1 MDTKVETEPTMV
13 DTAKLAG
20 AVAIALVGFVA
31 YYYFG
36 DASVALRSLG
46 VLVAVGIAVFV
57 ALQSAQGQTLWRF
70 IQAARTEL
78 RKVVWPTREETIQTT
93 IAVLVFALIMG
104 VFFWLLDLGLL
115 YATSKITGQGGL

>member
-13 DTAKLAG
+13 DTAKLVA

-57 ALQSAQGQTLWRF
+57 GLQSAQGQSLWRF
-70 IQAARTEL
+70 IHAARVEL
-78 RKVVWPTREETIQTT
+78 RRVVWPTREETIQTT

>member
-46 VLVAVGIAVFV
+46 VLVALGLAAFVG
-57 ALQSAQGQTLWRF
+57 LQSAQGQTLWRF
-70 IQAARTEL
+70 IQAARAEL
-78 RKVVWPTREETIQTT
+78 RRVVWPTREETIQTT

>member
-1 MDTKVETEPTMV
+1 MV
-13 DTAKLAG
+13 DTAKLAA

-36 DASVALRSLG
+36 DASVALRALG

-57 ALQSAQGQTLWRF
+57 ALQSAQGQSLWRF
-70 IQAARTEL
+70 VQAARVEL

>member
-13 DTAKLAG
+13 DTAKLVA

-57 ALQSAQGQTLWRF
+57 GLQSAQGQSLWRF
-70 IQAARTEL
+70 IQAARVEL
-78 RKVVWPTREETIQTT
+78 RRVVWPTREETIQTT

>member
-13 DTAKLAG
+13 DTAKLAA

-70 IQAARTEL
+70 IQGARVEL

>member
-1 MDTKVETEPTMV
+1 MDTKAETEPTMV

-46 VLVAVGIAVFV
+46 VLVALGLAVFV
-57 ALQSAQGQTLWRF
+57 GLQSAQGQSLWRF

-78 RKVVWPTREETIQTT
+78 RRVVWPTREETIQTT

>member
-1 MDTKVETEPTMV
+1 METKVETEPTMV
-13 DTAKLAG
+13 DTAKLAA

-57 ALQSAQGQTLWRF
+57 GLQSAQGQTLWRF
-70 IQAARTEL
+70 IQAARAEL
-78 RKVVWPTREETIQTT
+78 RRVVWPTREETIQTT

>member
-1 MDTKVETEPTMV
+1 METKVETEPTMV
-13 DTAKLAG
+13 DTAKLAA

-36 DASVALRSLG
+36 DASVALRALG
-46 VLVAVGIAVFV
+46 VLVAIGIAVFV
-57 ALQSAQGQTLWRF
+57 ALQSAQGQSLWRF
-70 IQAARTEL
+70 TQAARAEL
-78 RKVVWPTREETIQTT
+78 RRVVWPTREETIQTT

>member
-13 DTAKLAG
+13 DTAKLAA

-78 RKVVWPTREETIQTT
+78 RKVVWPTREETLQTT
-93 IAVLVFALIMG
+93 IAVLIFAVIMG

>member
-1 MDTKVETEPTMV
+1 METKVETEPTMV
-13 DTAKLAG
+13 DTAKLAA
-20 AVAIALVGFVA
+20 AVALALVGFVA

-36 DASVALRSLG
+36 DAPVALRSLG

-57 ALQSAQGQTLWRF
+57 GLQSAQGQGLWRF
-70 IQAARTEL
+70 IQAARVEL
-78 RKVVWPTREETIQTT
+78 RRVVWPTREETIQTT

>member
-13 DTAKLAG
+13 DTAKLVA
-20 AVAIALVGFVA
+20 AAAIALVGFVA
-31 YYYFG
+31 YYYF
-36 DASVALRSLG
+36 DSAPAALRALG
-46 VLVAVGIAVFV
+46 VLVAVGIGVFV
-57 ALQSAQGQTLWRF
+57 GLQSAQGQMLWRF
-70 IQAARTEL
+70 IQAARAEL
-78 RKVVWPTREETIQTT
+78 RRVVWPTREETIQTT

>member
-13 DTAKLAG
+13 DTAKLVA
-20 AVAIALVGFVA
+20 AVAIALVGFVG

-46 VLVAVGIAVFV
+46 VLVAIGIAVFV
-57 ALQSAQGQTLWRF
+57 ALQSAQGQELWRF
-70 IQAARTEL
+70 VQAARAEL
-78 RKVVWPTREETIQTT
+78 RRIVWPTREETIQTT

>member
-1 MDTKVETEPTMV
+1 METKAETEPTMV
-13 DTAKLAG
+13 DTAKLAA

-46 VLVAVGIAVFV
+46 VLVALGIAVFV
-57 ALQSAQGQTLWRF
+57 ALQSAQGQALWRF
-70 IQAARTEL
+70 TQAARAEL
-78 RKVVWPTREETIQTT
+78 RRVVWPTREETIQTT

>member
-1 MDTKVETEPTMV
+1 MDTKVETEPTVV
-13 DTAKLAG
+13 DTAKLAA

-46 VLVAVGIAVFV
+46 VLVAIGIAVFV
-57 ALQSAQGQTLWRF
+57 GLQSAQGQALWRF
-70 IQAARTEL
+70 VQAARAEL
-78 RKVVWPTREETIQTT
+78 RRVVWPTREETIQTT

>member
-36 DASVALRSLG
+36 DASVALLSLG
-46 VLVAVGIAVFV
+46 VLVALGLAAFVG
-57 ALQSAQGQTLWRF
+57 LQSAQGQSLWRF

-78 RKVVWPTREETIQTT
+78 RRVVWPTREETIQTT

>member
-1 MDTKVETEPTMV
+1 MDTKVETEPTIV

-46 VLVAVGIAVFV
+46 VLVALGLAAFVG
-57 ALQSAQGQTLWRF
+57 LQSAQGQSLWRF

-78 RKVVWPTREETIQTT
+78 RRVVWPTREETIQTT